1 MFCLE
6 SYVERKMVIRA
17 GLQATPQFLLKPQF
31 LYGQNYPLICFFQPS
46 RHVLLEAVFLSER
59 IDGSH

>member
-6 SYVERKMVIRA
+6 SYVGRKVVTRA
-17 GLQATPQFLLKPQF
+17 CLQATPQFLLKPQF
-31 LYGQNYPLICFFQPS
+31 LYAQNYPLKCFFQPS
-46 RHVLLEAVFLSER
+46 RHVLLVAVFLSEK